1 MKIHPAKPISQVPG
15 ATFTENDPLKFQNG
29 GGHKMKAA
37 KPDEDDSGG
46 PLRPNKTLI
55 PTMNADK
62 PPKQSKVMG
71 TKKWFD
77 PHSEGKGLNATD
89 GKTTPTAYPLKK
101 SYEK

>member
-1 MKIHPAKPISQVPG
+1 MYAFAYQNPSDLSAAVAALADADAKPL
-15 ATFTENDPLKFQNG
+15 AG
-29 GGHKMKAA
+29 GQ
-37 KPDEDDSGG
+37 
-46 PLRPNKTLI
+46 TLI